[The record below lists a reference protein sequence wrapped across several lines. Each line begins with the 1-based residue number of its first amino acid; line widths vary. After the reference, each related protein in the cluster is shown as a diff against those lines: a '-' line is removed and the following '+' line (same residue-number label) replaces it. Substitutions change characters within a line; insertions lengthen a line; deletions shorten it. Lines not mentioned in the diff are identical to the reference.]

1 MMKIKETSFSASGKK
16 ISGLILYP
24 NQYVGK
30 LPGLLILHGWR
41 SEKERYPERVK
52 DIIESGFIA
61 LVIDLP
67 GHGQSEGNISK
78 LARKDFL
85 DGICGAYDYL
95 ASLSDVDVNK
105 IGVEGSSFGGYLAIL
120 LTKER
125 LIKWLSLKNPA
136 NYPDSGKESPQVVIS
151 DTIDRGIWKEQPL
164 NLDQNEALS
173 ALSKFRGE
181 TLLMQSEKDK
191 IIPTQTFKNYLSAIL
206 DKSKLTHYI
215 IKNADHRTSAPE
227 WEEEYRK
234 IHTDWFSSRA
244 TR

>member
-16 ISGLILYP
+16 ISGLILSP
-24 NQYVGK
+24 DRYVGK

-52 DIIESGFIA
+52 DIVDSGFIV
-61 LVIDLP
+61 LIFDLP
-67 GHGQSEGNISK
+67 GHGQSEGDISK
-78 LARKDFL
+78 LVRKDFL
-85 DGICGAYDYL
+85 KSACGAYDYL
-95 ASLSDVDVNK
+95 ISLPKVNK
-105 IGVEGSSFGGYLAIL
+105 DKIGIEGSSFGGYLAIL

-125 LIKWLSLKNPA
+125 QIKWLSLKNPA
-136 NYPDSGKESPQVVIS
+136 NYPDFSKDSPQVAIS

-191 IIPTQTFKNYLSAIL
+191 IIPVQTFKNYLGVIS
-206 DKSKLTHYI
+206 DKSKLTHHV

-234 IHTDWFSSRA
+234 IHADWFSKRA